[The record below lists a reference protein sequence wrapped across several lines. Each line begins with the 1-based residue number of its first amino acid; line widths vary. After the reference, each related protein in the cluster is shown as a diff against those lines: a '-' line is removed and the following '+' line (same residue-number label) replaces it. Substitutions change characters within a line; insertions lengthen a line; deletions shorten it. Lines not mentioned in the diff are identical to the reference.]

1 MPVGKEVR
9 YSRSILN
16 CFRMTIISYIEYVF
30 IYTIYFNLNSDN
42 KTKLPSPLGASYD
55 HTFSLFP
62 TYLPGIKKNI
72 SKLR

>member
-1 MPVGKEVR
+1 MPGGKEVR

-16 CFRMTIISYIEYVF
+16 RFRMTIISYIEYVF
-30 IYTIYFNLNSDN
+30 IYTIYFNLNSD

-62 TYLPGIKKNI
+62 TCLPGIKKNI
-72 SKLR
+72 SKLP